1 MLNNFHKFSN
11 GVTLVNCTPHP
22 IRFQDLTGEIVTI
35 DSDPEYVINARV
47 EESIW
52 MQYGV
57 AYATPT
63 FVRTNEGDQIIKLIE
78 AQFSEPPI
86 IIGSIIAAQAYPGR
100 VCGMCP
106 VPGHERV
113 APAEKLMRCD
123 KFTRY

>member
-1 MLNNFHKFSN
+1 MNNYHNFSN
-11 GVTLVNCTPHP
+11 GVTIVNATPHP
-22 IRFQDLTGEIVTI
+22 IRFQDVNGEVITI

-47 EESIW
+47 EESVW
-52 MQYGV
+52 MQYGI

-63 FVRTNEGDQIIKLIE
+63 FVGTDEGEQIIELIN
-78 AQFSEPPI
+78 AHFSEPPI
-86 IIGSIIAAQAYPGR
+86 VVGSIIAAQAYPGR

-113 APAEKLMRCD
+113 APAEKLMRVD